1 MSRLN
6 NSLLLS
12 SLAAL
17 ILAGCGG
24 GGGDPADVAGAPDA
38 ATVEP
43 ADQPLPQPVQVDGG
57 WTYPDT
63 VLGPGEWQDQE
74 ALLINEDRP
83 VFLRV
88 YKPSRQGH
96 VFIAVPR

>member
-1 MSRLN
+1 MEHTLHGKTALVTAAGQGIGRASAAA
-6 NSLLLS
+6 
-12 SLAAL
+12 LAACRRL
-17 ILAGCGG
+17 L
-24 GGGDPADVAGAPDA
+24 DKRFA
-38 ATVEP
+38 AAVEE
-43 ADQPLPQPVQVDGG
+43 
-57 WTYPDT
+57 Y
-63 VLGPGEWQDQE
+63 QE